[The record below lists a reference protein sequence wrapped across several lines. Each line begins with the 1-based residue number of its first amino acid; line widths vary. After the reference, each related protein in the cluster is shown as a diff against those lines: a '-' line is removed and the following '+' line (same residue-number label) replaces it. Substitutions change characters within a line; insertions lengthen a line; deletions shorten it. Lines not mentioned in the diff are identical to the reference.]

1 MAWPPP
7 RCPWSP
13 APTSSRRLQNDGRAT
28 PQLGQGSRRRDAV
41 RIAQVA
47 GRGVRGRTGNPVPR
61 AGRPRPVRRNTAF
74 LARRPR
80 RRSHLDAA
88 ADGGTPGRTE
98 GLSHRPG
105 VHQTQRPRSRPYQP
119 ADSGGVGRGG
129 RLSVPHQLADVF
141 GGDVQPSRVRSRRR
155 RISRRRHP
163 ACADGEGGDPHRSRP
178 AVTPI
183 YPFSAI
189 VGHDRLRLALLL
201 CAVRPEI
208 GGVLIRGEKGT
219 AKSTAVRALAHVLAE
234 VDGASLVE
242 LPIGATEDRVVGSL
256 DLQKVLRDGE
266 HAFSPGLLARAHGG
280 VLYVDEVNLLHDHL
294 VDVILDAAAMGRV
307 HVERDGVSHS
317 HEARFVLIGTMNPE
331 EGELRPQLLD
341 RFGLTVDVHASR
353 DVEVRADVIRQRMAF
368 EAEPAVFAE
377 RYAEADAELARRV
390 AAARLRVGSVALPD
404 NELRR
409 IAALCAAFDV
419 DGMRA
424 DLVVARTA
432 VAHAAWRGAS
442 VVAEEDI
449 RVAAELALP
458 HRRRRDPFDDPGLD
472 PEQLDDAMA
481 QARGAADEPD
491 PDPPGGGESTSAES
505 SEDAVPQ
512 RNSASHSR
520 PSAAPSPVFRT
531 RALVVPGVGEG
542 APGRRSRARNRTG
555 KAISATDERDAGHG
569 VHVFGTL
576 LATAARQRHPGAPRP
591 QPEDVR
597 RAIREGREG
606 NLVIFVVDASGS
618 MAARDRMSAVSGA
631 TLSLLRDAYQ
641 RRDKVAVITFRQ
653 QDAQLL
659 LPPTTSVHIAGR
671 RLARFDTGGK
681 TPLAQG
687 LLAAR
692 DVVVREKAR
701 DRARRSL
708 VVVLTDGR
716 ATGGPDPLGRARV
729 AAARLVAEGAAAVV
743 IDCETSYVR
752 LGWAEEL
759 AMQLGAPSVRLAQL
773 RADALT
779 DVVRTA
785 A

>member
-1 MAWPPP
+1 M
-7 RCPWSP
+7 
-13 APTSSRRLQNDGRAT
+13 
-28 PQLGQGSRRRDAV
+28 
-41 RIAQVA
+41 
-47 GRGVRGRTGNPVPR
+47 
-61 AGRPRPVRRNTAF
+61 
-74 LARRPR
+74 
-80 RRSHLDAA
+80 
-88 ADGGTPGRTE
+88 
-98 GLSHRPG
+98 
-105 VHQTQRPRSRPYQP
+105 
-119 ADSGGVGRGG
+119 
-129 RLSVPHQLADVF
+129 
-141 GGDVQPSRVRSRRR
+141 
-155 RISRRRHP
+155 
-163 ACADGEGGDPHRSRP
+163 
-178 AVTPI
+178 TPI

-219 AKSTAVRALAHVLAE
+219 AKSTAVRALAHVLAA

-341 RFGLTVDVHASR
+341 RFGLTVDVQASR
-353 DVEVRADVIRQRMAF
+353 DVEVRAEVIRQRMAF
-368 EAEPAVFAE
+368 EADPAGFAE
-377 RYAEADAELARRV
+377 RYAEANAELAGHV
-390 AAARLRVGSVALPD
+390 AAARSRVGAVALPD

-432 VAHAAWRGAS
+432 VAHAAWRGADE
-442 VVAEEDI
+442 VGEEDI

-472 PEQLDDAMA
+472 PDTLDEAMA
-481 QARGAADEPD
+481 QAGESADPPEPD
-491 PDPPGGGESTSAES
+491 PDSDPPGGGADRS
-505 SEDAVPQ
+505 SEDPIPQ
-512 RNSASHSR
+512 GNSSDSRSPSR
-520 PSAAPSPVFRT
+520 PNAAPSPVFRT

-555 KAISATDERDAGHG
+555 KAISATGDWNAGHG

-576 LATAARQRHPGAPRP
+576 LAAAGRQHRAGGPRP
-591 QPEDVR
+591 EPQDVR

-618 MAARDRMSAVSGA
+618 MAARDRMSAVGGA

-653 QDAQLL
+653 QSAQLV
-659 LPPTTSVHIAGR
+659 LPPTSSVHIASR
-671 RLARFDTGGK
+671 RLARFETGGK

-687 LLAAR
+687 LLTAR

-716 ATGGPDPLGRARV
+716 ATGGPDPLGRART
-729 AAARLVAEGAAAVV
+729 AAALLVAEGAAAVV
-743 IDCETSYVR
+743 VDCETSYVR
-752 LGWAEEL
+752 LGLAERL
-759 AMQLGAPSVRLAQL
+759 AGHLGAPAVRLAQL

>member
-1 MAWPPP
+1 
-7 RCPWSP
+7 
-13 APTSSRRLQNDGRAT
+13 
-28 PQLGQGSRRRDAV
+28 
-41 RIAQVA
+41 
-47 GRGVRGRTGNPVPR
+47 
-61 AGRPRPVRRNTAF
+61 
-74 LARRPR
+74 
-80 RRSHLDAA
+80 
-88 ADGGTPGRTE
+88 
-98 GLSHRPG
+98 
-105 VHQTQRPRSRPYQP
+105 
-119 ADSGGVGRGG
+119 
-129 RLSVPHQLADVF
+129 
-141 GGDVQPSRVRSRRR
+141 
-155 RISRRRHP
+155 
-163 ACADGEGGDPHRSRP
+163 
-178 AVTPI
+178 VTPV

-189 VGHDRLRLALLL
+189 VGHDRMRLALLL

-219 AKSTAVRALAHVLAE
+219 AKSTAVRALAHVLDAVGAAE
-234 VDGASLVE
+234 AATSGRAGGQLIE

-266 HAFSPGLLARAHGG
+266 HAFSPGLMSRAHGG

-353 DVEVRADVIRQRMAF
+353 DVDVRADVIRQRMAF
-368 EAEPAVFAE
+368 EADPVGFAD
-377 RYAEADAELARRV
+377 RYAAADADLARRV
-390 AAARLRVGSVALPD
+390 AAARAMVGSVYLPD

-432 VAHAAWRGAS
+432 VAHAAWRTAD

-472 PEQLDDAMA
+472 PDVLDEAMA
-481 QARGAADEPD
+481 QAGESADGPESD
-491 PDPPGGGESTSAES
+491 PDPPGGGDS
-505 SEDAVPQ
+505 SPSDATERPVPQ
-512 RNSASHSR
+512 HNSSPPSR

-555 KAISATDERDAGHG
+555 KAISATADREAGHG
-569 VHVFGTL
+569 LHVFGTL
-576 LATAARQRHPGAPRP
+576 LAAVGRQRHPGRPRP
-591 QPEDVR
+591 QPDDVR

-653 QDAQLL
+653 QGAQLL
-659 LPPTTSVHIAGR
+659 LPPTSSVHIASR
-671 RLARFDTGGK
+671 RLTRFDTGGK

-701 DRARRSL
+701 DRARRCL

-716 ATGGPDPLGRARV
+716 ATGGPDPLGRTRV

-743 IDCETSYVR
+743 VDCETSYVR
-752 LGWAEEL
+752 LGL
-759 AMQLGAPSVRLAQL
+759 AQQLAGYLGAPAVRLAQL
-773 RADALT
+773 RADDLTALVT
-779 DVVRTA
+779 SQADRTA